1 MDIKKDGVTHVDDV
15 DDDFRQAKVAVQLS
29 EEAVHVKQSP
39 WTSSMLRLYGCL
51 TIAYLCGCLNG
62 YDGSLM
68 GGLNA
73 MDTYHAY
80 FNIYHE
86 RVVEAPHADIIRESA
101 GSSTGIT
108 FAIYNIGSI
117 PAVFF
122 CGPVNDYFGRR
133 VGMFTG
139 AAIVIIGT
147 CIQAPSINRGM
158 FLAGRFILGFGVSF
172 ACVSAPC
179 YVSEMAHPAWRGT
192 LTGLYN
198 CTWYIGSII
207 ASWVIYACA
216 QHIKSDIS
224 WRIPLWCQ
232 LISSVIVAVGVWFLP
247 ESPRWLC
254 AQDRMEEATKVLARY
269 HGEGDESHPIVVL
282 QLKEM
287 QNQIRQDASDKKG
300 WDYSELVNTHS
311 ARRRLICVLGMACF
325 GQLSGNSVT
334 SYYLPVMLEQAG
346 ITAQGT
352 KLMLNGIYPVICFFA
367 AILGARMTDVV
378 GRRPLLLYSIL
389 FCSACFA
396 IICGTSKLAETD
408 IGNKSAANTTIAFI
422 YLFGIVFSF
431 GWTPLQS
438 MYIAETLSTS
448 TRAKGTA
455 VGNLASNV
463 SSAVIQ
469 YGSGPAFANIGA
481 YFYLVFVVWDL
492 IEFGVIYL
500 YWPETKERTLE
511 ELSEVFEAK
520 NPVKKSLEKRGAST
534 VLNTLDVDTS
544 VVEKMAH

>member
-1 MDIKKDGVTHVDDV
+1 MDMKKDGVTHVDDL
-15 DDDFRQAKVAVQLS
+15 DNEFREAKVAVQLS
-29 EEAVHVKQSP
+29 EEAVHIKQSP
-39 WTSSMLRLYGCL
+39 WTSSMLKLYGCL

-73 MDTYHAY
+73 MDTYHDY
-80 FNIYHE
+80 FHMK
-86 RVVEAPHADIIRESA
+86 SA

-122 CGPVNDYFGRR
+122 SGPVNDYWGRR
-133 VGMFTG
+133 AGMFTG
-139 AAIVIIGT
+139 AIIVVIGT
-147 CIQAPSINRGM
+147 CIQAPSVNRGM
-158 FLAGRFILGFGVSF
+158 FLAGRFLLGFGVSF

-179 YVSEMAHPAWRGT
+179 YVSE
-192 LTGLYN
+192 L
-198 CTWYIGSII
+198 
-207 ASWVIYACA
+207 V
-216 QHIKSDIS
+216 
-224 WRIPLWCQ
+224 
-232 LISSVIVAVGVWFLP
+232 SSVIVAIGVWFLP

-254 AQDRMEEATKVLARY
+254 AQDRMEDATKVLARY
-269 HGEGDESHPIVVL
+269 HGEGDASHPIVLL

-287 QNQIRQDASDKKG
+287 QNQIRQNASDKKG

-334 SYYLPVMLEQAG
+334 SYYLPVMLENAG
-346 ITAQGT
+346 ITAQST

-378 GRRPLLLYSIL
+378 GRRPLLLYSIV

-396 IICGTSKLAETD
+396 IICGTSKLAQENV
-408 IGNKSAANTTIAFI
+408 GNKSAANTTIAFI

-438 MYIAETLSTS
+438 MYIAETLDTP

-469 YGSGPAFANIGA
+469 YGSGPAFANI
-481 YFYLVFVVWDL
+481 
-492 IEFGVIYL
+492 
-500 YWPETKERTLE
+500 

-520 NPVKKSLEKRGAST
+520 NPVKKSLEKRGAAT
-534 VLNTLDVDTS
+534 VLNTLDVDAAM
-544 VVEKMAH
+544 VEKMEH

>member
-1 MDIKKDGVTHVDDV
+1 MDLKKDGVTHVDDL
-15 DDDFRQAKVAVQLS
+15 DNEFRQAKDAVQLS
-29 EEAVHVKQSP
+29 EEVVHVKQSP
-39 WTSSMLRLYGCL
+39 WKIGMLRLYGCL

-73 MDTYHAY
+73 MKTYQNY
-80 FNIYHE
+80 F
-86 RVVEAPHADIIRESA
+86 DMESA

-139 AAIVIIGT
+139 AIIVIIGT
-147 CIQAPSINRGM
+147 CIQAPSVNRGM

-198 CTWYIGSII
+198 CTWYIGSIV
-207 ASWVIYACA
+207 ASWVIYGCS
-216 QHIKSDIS
+216 QHIRTDIS
-224 WRIPLWCQ
+224 WRAPIWCQ
-232 LISSVIVAVGVWFLP
+232 LISSVIVALGVWFLP

-334 SYYLPVMLEQAG
+334 SYYLPVMLEKAG
-346 ITAQGT
+346 ITSESTQ
-352 KLMLNGIYPVICFFA
+352 LMLNGIYPVICFFG

-389 FCSACFA
+389 FCSGCFA
-396 IICGTSKLAETD
+396 IICGTSKLAQQD
-408 IGNKSAANTTIAFI
+408 SDNKSAANTTIAFI
-422 YLFGIVFSF
+422 YLFGIIFSF

-469 YGSGPAFANIGA
+469 YGSGPAFQNIGA
-481 YFYLVFVVWDL
+481 YFYLVFVFWDL

-520 NPVKKSLEKRGAST
+520 NPVKKSLEKRGAAT
-534 VLNTLDVDTS
+534 VLNTLDVDAAM
-544 VVEKMAH
+544 VEKMEH